1 MNWNYSSADFEDSL
15 YETVQGPE
23 EGKGRDDG
31 KVYDEHAR
39 DMGADDQKA
48 YGSRVREWA
57 REQGS
62 VYMKHGAKREE
73 SGGKIRRTNVQVGI
87 EKSKHR
93 YENVIDLPSVPMPGG
108 SNSNGEQDECGEREA
123 GKNCDVGEAGLEAL
137 NSLSEAVDEA
147 IANVAATC
155 RDGEDRLVRVLEDL
169 EHQVLAEKSEEDE
182 LMLQVQQ
189 LYEPTPRRSVRLAR
203 KKGEPMK

>member
-15 YETVQGPE
+15 YEMVQGPE

-31 KVYDEHAR
+31 KMYDEPAR

-48 YGSRVREWA
+48 YGSRVREWT

-73 SGGKIRRTNVQVGI
+73 SGGEIRRTNVQAGI

-108 SNSNGEQDECGEREA
+108 SNNNGGQDECGEKKA
-123 GKNCDVGEAGLEAL
+123 GNNCAVGEAGLESL
-137 NSLSEAVDEA
+137 NSFSEAVDEA

-169 EHQVLAEKSEEDE
+169 EDQVLAEKSEEEE

-203 KKGEPMK
+203 KKGEFKK